1 MKLREETKNVLWA
14 VASLVGLVLLVFW
27 TVFNAASASVSL
39 KSFSVQSV
47 APASKSAPKTAK
59 QLTLPKS
66 TGILLEAKIQRTG
79 PSVVGVKLS
88 TQTVIYPLRALRSLT
103 YKGKDWGGMF
113 LAGDL
118 VAPDKGELLHF
129 QFQKDL
135 VTVVYLSDRIFWGDF
150 Q

>member
-1 MKLREETKNVLWA
+1 MKNRINWADVRWAAACVLIIGA
-14 VASLVGLVLLVFW
+14 FVFW
-27 TVFNAASASVSL
+27 IVFSVANAGVSL

-47 APASKSAPKTAK
+47 APAAKSAPKTAK

-66 TGILLEAKIQRTG
+66 TGIPLEAKIQRTG

-103 YKGKDWGGMF
+103 YKGKTGGGLF

-118 VAPDKGELLHF
+118 VAPDKGELLYF
-129 QFQKDL
+129 QYQKDL